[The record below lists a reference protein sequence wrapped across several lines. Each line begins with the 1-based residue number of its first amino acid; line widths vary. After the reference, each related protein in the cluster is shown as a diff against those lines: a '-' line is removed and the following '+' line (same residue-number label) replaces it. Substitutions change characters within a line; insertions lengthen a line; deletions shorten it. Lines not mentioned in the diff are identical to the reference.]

1 MIQGFAPNFYFDS
14 HGAGLQIYVSPG
26 TINGTSY
33 NGQVITVAANNTNYI
48 SVDNSG
54 NITSSTSGYASAN
67 QIGIVVTGQI
77 VTSGDTLTNASG
89 ALAVEFSN
97 GIVSITDTR
106 TFG

>member
-1 MIQGFAPNFYFDS
+1 MIQGFAPNFYENQHS
-14 HGAGLQIYVSPG
+14 AGLKVYVSPG

-54 NITSSTSGYASAN
+54 NITSSTSGYASVN
-67 QIGIVVTGQI
+67 QIGIVITGQI

-106 TFG
+106 TFS